1 MVSKYYNSLRRDMS
15 NTDPNTFKKRYLFR
29 MRGKDK
35 ELIQS
40 FIDSGENRDFDF
52 WVDQA
57 NIAPGTNWKQR
68 ILTKYMIAMVQ
79 SSSSLQLIKS

>member
-15 NTDPNTFKKRYLFR
+15 NTDPNTFKKKVFISYAR
-29 MRGKDK
+29 KDK

-57 NIAPGTNWKQR
+57 NIAPGTN
-68 ILTKYMIAMVQ
+68 
-79 SSSSLQLIKS
+79 